1 MMKRDE
7 PIISVAQSRGRQMGN
22 CPFHLE
28 VCPLKFL

>member
-1 MMKRDE
+1 MKAYSED
-7 PIISVAQSRGRQMGN
+7 IAVAQSRGRQMGN